1 MMLVDC
7 AAGRAEIFVP
17 VVIFLD
23 VLLSTGGLI
32 RLAYRSPTELVGRWL
47 LGPGL
52 WVSLALRLCLKASL
66 AFMWHPGVLLLALTD
81 TIAF

>member
-23 VLLSTGGLI
+23 VLLSAGGLI

-52 WVSLALRLCLKASL
+52 
-66 AFMWHPGVLLLALTD
+66 
-81 TIAF
+81 